1 MSSAFGTLAWAAVPT
16 THLVLE
22 TAPPPQVYYS
32 MTNTVPCN
40 NGSPRHTASRNNTSP
55 LIISKSTTKYP
66 CALDTSLF
74 RNHNADYSLP
84 FYNAKHVCGEYKK
97 CSQNALGYIDSPF
110 SLLWNSSTRQHTCDC
125 VGLIR
130 LGGDLGRFELMN
142 VCKCYQTVPRE
153 ASGGVSVT
161 AALVINVVNNRM
173 TITRHG
179 RIVTCIS
186 SVPRRVSR
194 QTREGVNSVE
204 NC

>member
-1 MSSAFGTLAWAAVPT
+1 MCSPGNTPAVPLCRCVFSLRYSRLGCRT
-16 THLVLE
+16 NNTPCP
-22 TAPPPQVYYS
+22 APPPQVYYS

-40 NGSPRHTASRNNTSP
+40 NGSPRHTASRRNTSP

-66 CALDTSLF
+66 CSLVTSLF

-153 ASGGVSVT
+153 ASGES
-161 AALVINVVNNRM
+161 
-173 TITRHG
+173 
-179 RIVTCIS
+179 
-186 SVPRRVSR
+186 P
-194 QTREGVNSVE
+194 
-204 NC
+204 